1 MAVTKRTSSN
11 VLLDTALKNF
21 YSAAEEMGLEE
32 GLVEI
37 LSRAERKLCV
47 SIPVT
52 MDDGT
57 VKVFDGY
64 RVQYSTAL
72 GPAKGGLR
80 FHPDVTMEECEAL
93 AGLMAW

>member
-21 YSAAEEMGLEE
+21 YSAAEEMGLDE

-57 VKVFDGY
+57 VKVASANKD
-64 RVQYSTAL
+64 SIEKAL
-72 GPAKGGLR
+72 NRIKGR
-80 FHPDVTMEECEAL
+80 AAL
-93 AGLMAW
+93 SSHARH